1 MKDSFC
7 TVIVVC
13 PNTNNET
20 RITIYKTMNDNFPT
34 DQTYDKCVSKIK
46 SGNRTFTNSY
56 HADHRDDRVNY
67 IHVHYRLD
75 AGSDADQKR
84 KLVDHALVHRR
95 PAV

>member
-1 MKDSFC
+1 M
-7 TVIVVC
+7 VIVVC
-13 PNTNNET
+13 PNTNNKT
-20 RITIYKTMNDNFPT
+20 RITIYKTMNDDFPL
-34 DQTYDKCVSKIK
+34 DQTYKCVQVSKIK

-67 IHVHYRLD
+67 IQVHYRLD
-75 AGSDADQKR
+75 AGFDANQKL